1 LRTPSSRAI
10 KSGTRICKPLS
21 RVAPFQ
27 VLSCCECTG
36 GAVSATR
43 ASTTAGKTMLMGR
56 PSKNSTGSFISGF
69 RNLSAGP
76 RIARGISTSFRIHE
90 RAIVRVAVQK
100 LHRLPLQF
108 QLFQTLVGAEM
119 VLPDPARLCVTQL
132 GSHHTARLPGSGL
145 ELRL

>member
-1 LRTPSSRAI
+1 MRTTSSRAI
-10 KSGTRICKPLS
+10 KSGTRICRPLS
-21 RVAPFQ
+21 RGASFQ

-69 RNLSAGP
+69 RNLSASP
-76 RIARGISTSFRIHE
+76 QDRARDLHLVESFRIHE

-108 QLFQTLVGAEM
+108 QLFQTFVSTEM
-119 VLPDPARLCVTQL
+119 RLPDPARLCVPQL
-132 GSHHTARLPGSGL
+132 GSHHTARLPG
-145 ELRL
+145 